1 MTKDE
6 LLQELWE
13 RGINAYLRP
22 DQLDNMKR
30 NSSDPDQPFG
40 DTGPA
45 IERILAAGASRRD
58 LCLLLRYVA
67 YRAVFDTLYCIDDP
81 KVDKSD
87 LDDLHE
93 YLLSADPSRMEGRP
107 GSADAALANDMARYR
122 SGPWI
127 ADPPPEASNESSQA
141 VSPSAMFRVLLLN
154 DDFTPMEFVVHVLER
169 IFDKDHGTATRIM
182 LDTHQRGRGECGIY
196 PFAVADAKAKEVEA
210 FARDHKHPLRC
221 AVEAAQ

>member
-1 MTKDE
+1 MRSMTRDE
-6 LLQELWE
+6 LLNEFWAA
-13 RGINAYLRP
+13 INMYLRP
-22 DQLDNMKR
+22 DNLDDMIKHTN
-30 NSSDPDQPFG
+30 NPDQPFG

-67 YRAVFDTLYCIDDP
+67 YRAVFDTLHCIDDP
-81 KVDKSD
+81 NVDKSD
-87 LDDLHE
+87 LEDLHE

-107 GSADAALANDMARYR
+107 GSAVAALAAYMATYG
-122 SGPWI
+122 SGPCI

-141 VSPSAMFRVLLLN
+141 VSPSSMFRVLLLN

-182 LDTHQRGRGECGIY
+182 VDTHQRGRG
-196 PFAVADAKAKEVEA
+196 
-210 FARDHKHPLRC
+210 
-221 AVEAAQ
+221 

>member
-1 MTKDE
+1 MTKEE

-22 DQLDNMKR
+22 AELDNMKR

-67 YRAVFDTLYCIDDP
+67 YRAVFDTLHCIDDP
-81 KVDKSD
+81 NVDKSD
-87 LDDLHE
+87 LEDLHAS
-93 YLLSADPSRMEGRP
+93 LPGVDQSRREGRP
-107 GSADAALANDMARYR
+107 VPAEAALPPYMPGYR
-122 SGPWI
+122 WAPWI
-127 ADPPPEASNESSQA
+127 ADPPHEASNESSQA

-154 DDFTPMEFVVHVLER
+154 D
-169 IFDKDHGTATRIM
+169 
-182 LDTHQRGRGECGIY
+182 
-196 PFAVADAKAKEVEA
+196 
-210 FARDHKHPLRC
+210 
-221 AVEAAQ
+221 